1 MFRPSSFY
9 EKHIELLSIKQRNQL
24 INYKN
29 EISSLIIEK

>member
-9 EKHIELLSIKQRNQL
+9 ENHIELLSIKQRNQL

-29 EISSLIIEK
+29 EISLSIIEK

>member
-29 EISSLIIEK
+29 EISPSIIEK